1 MTEAHHHDG
10 EAAALK
16 HPRGQSK
23 APLMPSLAHI
33 MLTFPPSELSP
44 FERDLVRDWLALASD
59 VSDAYVSTRRSD
71 DPALYRRIVV
81 TDSPDGRPTHLVHRP
96 GELNVWIKTTM
107 GPPPTFEM
115 FPALRAALNSIR
127 HVLVDGG

>member
-1 MTEAHHHDG
+1 
-10 EAAALK
+10 
-16 HPRGQSK
+16 
-23 APLMPSLAHI
+23 

-81 TDSPDGRPTHLVHRP
+81 TDSPHGRPTHLFHRP

-115 FPALRAALNSIR
+115 FPTLRAALNSIR